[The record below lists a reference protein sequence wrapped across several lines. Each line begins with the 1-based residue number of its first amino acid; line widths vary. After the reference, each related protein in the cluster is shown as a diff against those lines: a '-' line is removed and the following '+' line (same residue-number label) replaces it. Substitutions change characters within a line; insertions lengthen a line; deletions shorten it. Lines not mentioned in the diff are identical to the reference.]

1 VQEID
6 TCFDMITWRNAQ
18 NLGLENYGVTAGAQA
33 DLVVF
38 DAASKADVLRIN
50 PARTH
55 VFKRGRLVAET
66 KPAES
71 TVLGN
76 AVDFT
81 RGN

>member
-1 VQEID
+1 V
-6 TCFDMITWRNAQ
+6 AP
-18 NLGLENYGVTAGAQA
+18 GAQA

-50 PARTH
+50 PACTH

-71 TVLGN
+71 TVMGG
-76 AVDFT
+76 AVNFT